1 MPPTVPPS
9 CRVCIDRRTL
19 LKGGALGAAWAAL
32 PACDPRPLS
41 SDLSGEG
48 GGGGAAESGAGGSMA
63 GPGTGG
69 SPGSGGAGGG
79 AATGAGGAPGTG
91 CTGTAIAA
99 GNVSALAVG
108 NLQIIGARIVLGRD
122 AGGLYAMTNV
132 CTHQG
137 CAVSVVGAAGQQSL
151 SCPCHGSA
159 FDANGAVT
167 RSPARTPLAHYQI
180 TTAADGS
187 LSVCVGSIVPAS
199 TRTPLP

>member
-19 LKGGALGAAWAAL
+19 LKCGALGAAWAAL
-32 PACDPRPLS
+32 PACDQRPLS
-41 SDLSGEG
+41 TDLGGEG
-48 GGGGAAESGAGGSMA
+48 GSGGAAESGAGGS
-63 GPGTGG
+63 PSVGG
-69 SPGSGGAGGG
+69 SGSGGAAGTGGVG
-79 AATGAGGAPGTG
+79 TGAGGAPSTG
-91 CTGTAIAA
+91 CTGAAIAA
-99 GNVSALAVG
+99 GNVAGLAVG
-108 NLQIIGARIVLGRD
+108 NLQIVGGRIVLGRD

-137 CAVSVVGAAGQQSL
+137 CAVGVIGAAGQESL

-167 RSPARTPLAHYQI
+167 RGPARTPLAHYQI

-187 LSVCVGSIVPAS
+187 LSICVGSIVPAS